1 MTFLFD
7 KMTQKISPDRGEAV
21 LKAGGYL
28 ERKDERLRKRT
39 PRFVTRLYDAAGV
52 DQGVANYTRTRL
64 ERMCKLRAVSGP
76 NGEQRW
82 ILK

>member
-1 MTFLFD
+1 
-7 KMTQKISPDRGEAV
+7 MTQKIGPDRGEII

-28 ERKDERLRKRT
+28 ERRDERLRKRT
-39 PRFVTRLYDAAGV
+39 PRFVTRLYDSEGN
-52 DQGVANYTRTRL
+52 DQGVASYTRKRL
-64 ERMCKLRAVSGP
+64 ERLCKLVPVEGP

>member
-1 MTFLFD
+1 MAQRICAI
-7 KMTQKISPDRGEAV
+7 KGEAV

-28 ERKDERLRKRT
+28 QRKDERLRKRT

-64 ERMCKLRAVSGP
+64 ERMCKLRAVNGP